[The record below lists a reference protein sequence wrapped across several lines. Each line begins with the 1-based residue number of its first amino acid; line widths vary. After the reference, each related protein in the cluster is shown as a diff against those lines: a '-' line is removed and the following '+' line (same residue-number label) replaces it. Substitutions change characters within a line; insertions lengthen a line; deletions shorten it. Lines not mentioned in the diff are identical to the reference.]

1 MKTQSR
7 GLAGSVFGST
17 SNIEKSI
24 HTIGDKTDQCCAWL
38 AKSTFLRVVRF
49 RWVLPASLGLV
60 QALAQAQAHNQTPST
75 FAQSNHV
82 SQVSQDTHLS
92 DWLLNQPALE
102 SAYPLGLVWSTPEAK
117 AQQQK
122 QQSAWMSQL
131 ERLRT

>member
-24 HTIGDKTDQCCAWL
+24 HTIGDKTAQCCAWL

-60 QALAQAQAHNQTPST
+60 QALAREACVEQLGAQAG
-75 FAQSNHV
+75 
-82 SQVSQDTHLS
+82 QVF
-92 DWLLNQPALE
+92 E
-102 SAYPLGLVWSTPEAK
+102 FEIR
-117 AQQQK
+117 
-122 QQSAWMSQL
+122 L
-131 ERLRT
+131 ERSDTEGMVASHTLMQAPAAAV